1 MKRSG
6 MRNLIF
12 YRFILYKTR
21 RTCSYQELLPA
32 LKAKGIRDSAI
43 FTKLNYSK
51 SLTLYRFFRF
61 CLFKKK
67 QSHADSFLH

>member
-1 MKRSG
+1 MKRSE

-21 RTCSYQELLPA
+21 STCSYQELLPA
-32 LKAKGIRDSAI
+32 PKAKGIGDSAI

-51 SLTLYRFFRF
+51 SLTLYRFFRLY
-61 CLFKKK
+61 LFKKTV
-67 QSHADSFLH
+67 SCGFFSS